1 MANGP
6 GGVLTSP
13 RRAATIA
20 AVNEFSEVMMA
31 QLLAVLSAVCFVLG
45 GLSLGIGVTLAK
57 IRRAN
62 EQMSASLLTVVRQDA
77 VA

>member
-1 MANGP
+1 
-6 GGVLTSP
+6 
-13 RRAATIA
+13 
-20 AVNEFSEVMMA
+20 MA